1 MTSKEQKQAEKLLQR
16 NGIGFHDI
24 GSFSFMKRYYQMPR
38 KSNLIS
44 KDKYGAGVL
53 TLHLNKGTTKAI
65 YLPLYRHPTAVI
77 HYLLSREIP
86 FENYKPG
93 KREAGITIP
102 EKKYRRSSLY
112 LLYFASFVLSF
123 IKCFIKV
130 TTLSSTTVTL
140 SMLFNSFY

>member
-53 TLHLNKGTTKAI
+53 TLHLNKGTTKATTFLYI
-65 YLPLYRHPTAVI
+65 AIQQPLSTICYPGK
-77 HYLLSREIP
+77 YLSR
-86 FENYKPG
+86 
-93 KREAGITIP
+93 TINQ
-102 EKKYRRSSLY
+102 EKEKQG
-112 LLYFASFVLSF
+112 
-123 IKCFIKV
+123 
-130 TTLSSTTVTL
+130 
-140 SMLFNSFY
+140 

>member
-44 KDKYGAGVL
+44 KEKYGAGVL

-102 EKKYRRSSLY
+102 EKKYHRS
-112 LLYFASFVLSF
+112 
-123 IKCFIKV
+123 
-130 TTLSSTTVTL
+130 
-140 SMLFNSFY
+140 

>member
-1 MTSKEQKQAEKLLQR
+1 MKMTSKEQKQAEKLLQR

-65 YLPLYRHPTAVI
+65 YLPLYQPLSTI
-77 HYLLSREIP
+77 CYPGKYLSR
-86 FENYKPG
+86 
-93 KREAGITIP
+93 TINQ
-102 EKKYRRSSLY
+102 EKEKQG
-112 LLYFASFVLSF
+112 
-123 IKCFIKV
+123 
-130 TTLSSTTVTL
+130 
-140 SMLFNSFY
+140 